1 MYADKNILCMPHG
14 TRRNGK
20 RHHGYCV
27 AINFGMRDKHIANFV
42 IYLRCSATY
51 FYFNVF
57 SHCFQ

>member
-1 MYADKNILCMPHG
+1 MPHG
-14 TRRNGK
+14 TRSNGK
-20 RHHGYCV
+20 RHHGYRV